1 VQMPNLK
8 AARLYLAHLGVDI
21 PIIFMTSYPDDAI
34 KQRALNAGAI
44 GFLDKR
50 FDLAGN
56 HLVSCL
62 EVALK
67 RSAPAV

>member
-1 VQMPNLK
+1 M
-8 AARLYLAHLGVDI
+8 ARLGVDV
-21 PIIFMTSYPDDAI
+21 PIIFMTAYPDGAI

-44 GFLDKR
+44 GILDKR

-56 HLVSCL
+56 RLVSCL